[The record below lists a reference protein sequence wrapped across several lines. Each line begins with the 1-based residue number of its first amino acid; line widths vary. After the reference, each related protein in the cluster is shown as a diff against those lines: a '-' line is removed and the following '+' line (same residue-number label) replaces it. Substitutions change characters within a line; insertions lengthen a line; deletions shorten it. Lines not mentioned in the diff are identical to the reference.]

1 MVRTRSR
8 RGFTLIELL
17 VVIAII
23 AILIGLLLPAVQKI
37 REAAA
42 RMVCTNNL
50 HQIALACHNY
60 ESANGAL
67 PPGTDDQAIGPL
79 VRLLPYVEQDNQ
91 YKLYSFRPAS
101 YLLYYQD
108 PLNRPPST
116 GSTTIPRPPDRYGTE
131 GNIKTYLCPSA
142 PPPESAMTVW
152 LYYNDGTA
160 GKHYNAAFKA
170 AGQTGNSPSGLPG
183 GVVMGRSNYQAS
195 FGEFRGLVLLRGS
208 NPPSG
213 VDCTGVFGYN
223 SKTKLE
229 AIADG
234 TSNTIMFAEAAG
246 GFQAINGLGAGWTM
260 ETWSH
265 AVWWSTYGV
274 CPRSDNGNCDTSP
287 QGRGLSWGIPGSLH
301 AGNIINMAISDG
313 SVRPVNSA
321 NIDFLTMSYLVGK
334 ADGVVQNFE

>member
-1 MVRTRSR
+1 MILFRSR

-42 RMVCTNNL
+42 RMTCTNNL

-60 ESANGAL
+60 ESAYGAL
-67 PPGTDDQAIGPL
+67 PPGTDDQDVGPL
-79 VRLLPYVEQDNQ
+79 VRLLPYIEQDNQ
-91 YKLYSFRPAS
+91 YKLYSFRPAN
-101 YLLYYQD
+101 YLLYFQD

-116 GSTTIPRPPDRYGTE
+116 GSTAVPRPPDRYGTE

-142 PPPESAMTVW
+142 PPPESAITVW
-152 LYYNDGTA
+152 LYNNYGTA
-160 GKHYNAAFKA
+160 GKHYNAAFK
-170 AGQTGNSPSGLPG
+170 TGGFTNSNVSGLPG
-183 GVVMGRSNYQAS
+183 AQLMGRSNYMAS
-195 FGEFRGLVLLRGS
+195 FGEWRGLVLLRGS

-213 VDCTGVFGYN
+213 VDCTGVFGYK

-234 TSNTIMFAEAAG
+234 TSNTILFAESAG
-246 GFQAINGLGAGWTM
+246 GLETISGIGTGWTM
-260 ETWSH
+260 ETWSN
-265 AVWWSTYGV
+265 AVWWSTFGV
-274 CPRSDNGNCDTSP
+274 CPRNDNVNCDYSA
-287 QGRGLSWGIPGSLH
+287 QGRGLGWGVPGSFH
-301 AGNIINMAISDG
+301 AGNIINVAISDG
-313 SVRPVNSA
+313 SVRGINPNFL
-321 NIDFLTMSYLVGK
+321 DFLTMSYLVGK